1 MVNSNLYPNQGVPA
15 PEHQK
20 KQSPEVE
27 LFGKIS
33 KNVNNVAAS
42 LRILE
47 ERYSNL
53 RNRSQVSEQST
64 IELEKEV
71 TKDIKTL
78 AEEIVDLKHD
88 LVDIK
93 EKLGLI
99 SAEMTNLVNK
109 NEFKVME
116 RYLDMW
122 QPMNF
127 ITRNE
132 LDKLLEQKEK
142 EFGEKR
148 KEEITKQESKRY
160 NKNNNTSEPTT

>member
-1 MVNSNLYPNQGVPA
+1 MYPNQAA
-15 PEHQK
+15 PPQEHPK
-20 KQSPEVE
+20 KQSAEVE

-71 TKDIKTL
+71 TKDIKMLT
-78 AEEIVDLKHD
+78 EELIDLKRG
-88 LVDIK
+88 LSDIK

-127 ITRNE
+127 VTRNE
-132 LDKLLEQKEK
+132 LNKLLEQKEK
-142 EFGEKR
+142 EIQDER
-148 KEEITKQESKRY
+148 KEEITQEETEKH
-160 NKNNNTSEPTT
+160 NNNNPTSEPTT

>member
-1 MVNSNLYPNQGVPA
+1 MYPNQAAP

-71 TKDIKTL
+71 TKDIKMLT
-78 AEEIVDLKHD
+78 EELIDLKRD
-88 LVDIK
+88 LNDIR

-127 ITRNE
+127 VTRNE
-132 LDKLLEQKEK
+132 LNKLLEQKEL
-142 EFGEKR
+142 ELR
-148 KEEITKQESKRY
+148 EEQKQEITEQETETKQETEENSPA
-160 NKNNNTSEPTT
+160 SEPTT

>member
-1 MVNSNLYPNQGVPA
+1 MAERNLYPNQASPH
-15 PEHQK
+15 PEHPK
-20 KQSPEVE
+20 KQSAEVE

-71 TKDIKTL
+71 TKDIKMLT
-78 AEEIVDLKHD
+78 EELIDLKRD
-88 LVDIK
+88 LNDIK

-127 ITRNE
+127 VTRM
-132 LDKLLEQKEK
+132 
-142 EFGEKR
+142 
-148 KEEITKQESKRY
+148 
-160 NKNNNTSEPTT
+160 